1 MLHRFTTVAIL
12 LGLII
17 QHIDGFDRVIVISES
32 DVISYDE
39 DTLATS
45 TIGSGSGSYVFDNSC
60 CIYGNCSCPSLYN
73 ALTNLT
79 SNVLINITTDVV
91 LSSIIP
97 LVDLA
102 NIAITGHNNPT
113 VNCNDSGGLNFI
125 SCCNCTIEGI
135 TWNGCGAGNISN
147 NENVYPVLQL
157 FNSSNITIT
166 SCSFQHSIG
175 QAVVLSEMIGDVN
188 IGHCSFSSNKQYEGH
203 GTAIHY
209 SSNNM
214 STGSAVEFMIT
225 DCKFSYNEN
234 AKSVAYFDQSSAT
247 KLCENLNLQNSIFYA
262 NKGVPVYLSNKNLHI
277 HGNMEFYN
285 NTGENGGGIF
295 ISNHSKVTFHK
306 SATVNFTHNTANNN
320 GGAIFLT
327 NHSSVVFEEHPTTL
341 YQCHDNTLYDSHGD
355 QYLAKS
361 LTVTFYNNIA
371 NGFGQDIY
379 AHNSNITVGDNA
391 TVTFYDNCKT
401 NCTSNAV
408 YVNYHCTVTFEGN
421 SKATFDGNGGV
432 MYIDVHST
440 ITFQENSAVTFN
452 SNKQYFADGNGGAMN
467 INDNSIINFQGNST
481 VTFGDNRLIGNGG
494 VVYISDNS
502 RITFQGNSTVT
513 FDDNYAGG
521 NGGVMYISDNSM
533 ITFQGNSTVTFDNNY
548 AYGNGGV
555 MYISDYS
562 TITFQGNS
570 IVTFGDNHAYTG
582 NINHAGDNGGVMYIS
597 DKSRIAFQGNSTV
610 TFGGINYAVGNG
622 GVMYISDKS
631 RITFQGNS
639 LVTFGDNFAGDNS
652 GVMYISDNSIITFQG
667 NSTVTFGGNFY
678 TIGNGWVMYISDNS
692 NIIFQGNSTVIF
704 DDNLQLYIYGNI
716 NGGIIYI
723 SDNSN
728 ITFQGNSIVT
738 FGDNITGG
746 NGGVMY
752 ISKNSNITFQGN
764 SIVTFGGNWH
774 VGGNGGIMYISDNS
788 NITFQG
794 NSTVTFTGSGAS
806 NGGVMYIN
814 DNSTLTFQG
823 NSTVTFTGSGASN
836 GGVMYIND
844 NSTLTFQGNSTV
856 TFTGSGASNGGVM
869 YIEFSTIAFQ
879 GNSTVRFGDNHA
891 DGNGGVMYIKISTIT
906 FRGNSTA
913 TCYNNEAT
921 HGGALFID
929 QSTLTIEGNSRVAFY
944 DYQAFLGGAIYIYR
958 SPTITFQGNSTIT
971 FYDSQEVNL
980 GGTMF
985 INYNSAIT
993 FKENSKLTF
1002 NNNSANL
1009 GGVMYIDKSSTI
1021 GFEGNS
1027 KVTFTNNQANGQGGA
1042 IYIIGYSTIA
1052 FKGNSEISFCK
1063 NKADDNGGSLYVN
1076 NNSGIEFRENSK
1088 LMFNGNTANLGGSIF
1103 SKTSSII
1110 IDGNSSVK
1118 FINNTAL
1125 QDGGAIYLSDHSNF
1139 TQLNY
1144 SNVTFY
1150 YNSARDYGG
1159 AVYVSLKSSSINF
1172 NSSGINF
1179 MDNTARTV
1187 VYIYLQKAYE
1197 NDSLILNRSINI
1209 GNNIDIP
1216 LATSPNKLILYNPAK
1231 CINDDD
1237 TDCDT
1242 YYMNNIM
1249 LGQEITFDACLLDYY
1264 DQPTEAI
1271 QFSITG
1277 MNHQD
1282 YTILGQKYIL
1292 ISCNHTTQ
1300 GISVIGNLQSN
1311 KSYNYSVN
1319 ISLYVTRATEFKF
1332 ISVNLIVELSQCQP
1346 GFWYSNEL
1354 QQCECYNADN
1364 IISCSGSNS
1373 TIKRG
1378 YWFGN
1383 VTGKHTVTSCP
1394 NDYCNFTCC
1403 EITNGVYHL
1412 SPVRA
1417 NQCRPHRFGTA
1428 CGNCEKDY
1436 TLSFDSPECVKVNKC
1451 TIGRAL
1457 VTTLSLLYWIAVV
1470 VAVFIMTY
1478 LKVTIGSLYAIVYY
1492 YSVVDILLS
1501 RILFISNG
1509 LYTTVSIMSSLA
1521 KLAPQFLGQL
1531 CLVRNMSGIDQQF
1544 IHYVHPMVV
1553 SFILIM
1559 ISVLARRSRRV
1570 SSFVS
1575 RGIIHFICFLLLLSY
1590 TSVASTSL
1598 LLMRPLTFVDVDKVY
1613 TYLSPDI
1620 EYFHGRHSAYVTVAI
1635 MFTIVIVIG
1644 FPLLLLLEPFLNSK
1658 INFIKIKPL
1667 LDQFQ
1672 GCYKDKYRCFAGYY
1686 MICRLLII
1694 LIVIVK
1700 ISDDFT
1706 TQYLLISS
1714 CALMQ
1719 LIHVQVR
1726 PYASTIHNIF
1736 DGIILQLIVIIS
1748 VLPIVE
1754 FVDNYD
1760 ETFVLVIIYLLVI
1773 LPLTSF
1779 VTIKFWI
1786 NRNIIQNAFKYLINI
1801 CSHTSSK
1808 ISTRDP
1814 QEPAEM
1820 REFDIVVDD
1829 SMRKNATIAD
1839 V

>member
-1 MLHRFTTVAIL
+1 MPEQASLVNAKQAIDMLHNFTTIIVAIL

-17 QHIDGFDRVIVISES
+17 QHIDGFDRVIVVSES
-32 DVISYDE
+32 DVHVISYNE
-39 DTLATS
+39 TS
-45 TIGSGSGSYVFDNSC
+45 AIGSGSGSYVFDNLC

-73 ALTNLT
+73 ALANLT
-79 SNVLINITTDVV
+79 SDALINITTDVV

-113 VNCNDSGGLNFI
+113 VNCNNSGGLNFI

-135 TWNGCGAGNISN
+135 TWNGCGARNISN

-157 FNSSNITIT
+157 FNSSNITIR
-166 SCSFQHSIG
+166 SCLFQHSIG
-175 QAVVLSEMIGDVN
+175 QAVVLAEMIGDVN
-188 IGHCSFSSNKQYEGH
+188 IDHCSFSSNKQYEGH

-214 STGSAVEFMIT
+214 STGSPVEFMIT
-225 DCKFSYNEN
+225 DCNFLQNEN

-247 KLCENLNLQNSIFYA
+247 KLCENLNLQNSIFHD
-262 NKGVPVYLSNKNLHI
+262 NKGVPIYLSNKNLHI
-277 HGNMEFYN
+277 HGNIEFYN
-285 NTGENGGGIF
+285 NTAENGGGIF
-295 ISNHSKVTFHK
+295 ISNHSKVIFHK

-327 NHSSVVFEEHPTTL
+327 NHSNVIFEEHPTTL
-341 YQCHDNTLYDSHGD
+341 YQCHDNTLNDTLGD
-355 QYLAKS
+355 QYLAKP

-391 TVTFYDNCKT
+391 TVTFNDTCRT
-401 NCTSNAV
+401 LCTGNAV
-408 YVNYHCTVTFEGN
+408 YVNYHCTVTFKGN
-421 SKATFDGNGGV
+421 SKATFDDYGRM

-452 SNKQYFADGNGGAMN
+452 SINYYNN
-467 INDNSIINFQGNST
+467 INI
-481 VTFGDNRLIGNGG
+481 NGG
-494 VVYISDNS
+494 VMYISYYS
-502 RITFQGNSTVT
+502 TITFQGNSTVT
-513 FDDNYAGG
+513 FDGNRAGDT
-521 NGGVMYISDNSM
+521 GGVMYISNYSM
-533 ITFQGNSTVTFDNNY
+533 ITFQGNSTVTFGDNHADNNGGIMY
-548 AYGNGGV
+548 IGYYSMITFQGNSTVTFTGNIADGNGGV
-555 MYISDYS
+555 MYISGYS

-570 IVTFGDNHAYTG
+570 TVTFMYNYAVSNG
-582 NINHAGDNGGVMYIS
+582 NGGIMYIS
-597 DKSRIAFQGNSTV
+597 YYSNITFQGNSTV
-610 TFGGINYAVGNG
+610 TFGDNGLDGGNGGVMYISGYSTITFQGNSTVTFGDNSAVGNG
-622 GVMYISDKS
+622 GVMYIIGYST
-631 RITFQGNS
+631 ITFQGNS
-639 LVTFGDNFAGDNS
+639 TVTFGDNSAVGNGGVMYIRYNSIITFQGNSTVKFGGNHAGGNGGVMYISYYSRSIITFQGNSTVTFGDNHANDNGGVMYIS
-652 GVMYISDNSIITFQG
+652 YYSRSIITFQGNSTVTFGDNHANDKGGVMYISDNSIITFQG
-667 NSTVTFGGNFY
+667 NSTVIFGDNHANDSGG
-678 TIGNGWVMYISDNS
+678 IMYIIDSMIN
-692 NIIFQGNSTVIF
+692 FQGNSTV
-704 DDNLQLYIYGNI
+704 
-716 NGGIIYI
+716 
-723 SDNSN
+723 S
-728 ITFQGNSIVT
+728 
-738 FGDNITGG
+738 FGDNYAVG

-752 ISKNSNITFQGN
+752 ISGYSTIAFQGN
-764 SIVTFGGNWH
+764 STVTFGDNH
-774 VGGNGGIMYISDNS
+774 ANDNGGIMYIIDSM
-788 NITFQG
+788 ITFQG
-794 NSTVTFTGSGAS
+794 NSTVTFGDNHADA
-806 NGGVMYIN
+806 NGGVMYIEI
-814 DNSTLTFQG
+814 STITFQG
-823 NSTVTFTGSGASN
+823 NSTVA
-836 GGVMYIND
+836 
-844 NSTLTFQGNSTV
+844 
-856 TFTGSGASNGGVM
+856 
-869 YIEFSTIAFQ
+869 
-879 GNSTVRFGDNHA
+879 
-891 DGNGGVMYIKISTIT
+891 
-906 FRGNSTA
+906 
-913 TCYNNEAT
+913 CYNNEAT
-921 HGGALFID
+921 IGGALFID

-944 DYQAFLGGAIYIYR
+944 DYQAFLGGAMYIYR
-958 SPTITFQGNSTIT
+958 SSTITFQGNSTAT
-971 FYDSQEVNL
+971 FYDSQEVHL

-985 INYNSAIT
+985 IYYNSAIT

-1009 GGVMYIDKSSTI
+1009 GGVMYIDKSSAI

-1027 KVTFTNNQANGQGGA
+1027 IVTFTNNQANGQGGA

-1063 NKADDNGGSLYVN
+1063 NKADDIGGSLYVD
-1076 NNSGIEFRENSK
+1076 NNSSVEFRENSS
-1088 LMFNGNTANLGGSIF
+1088 LIFNGNTANSGGSIF
-1103 SKTSSII
+1103 SKSSSII

-1125 QDGGAIYLSDHSNF
+1125 RDGGAIYLSDYSNF

-1159 AVYVSLKSSSINF
+1159 AVYVLLKDSSINF
-1172 NSSGINF
+1172 NSSGIYF
-1179 MDNTARTV
+1179 MNNTARTV
-1187 VYIYLQKAYE
+1187 VYINVQKAYE
-1197 NDSLILNRSINI
+1197 NDSLILNRSVNV

-1216 LATSPNKLILYNPAK
+1216 LTTSPNKLVLYDPAK
-1231 CINDDD
+1231 CINYDD

-1242 YYMNNIM
+1242 FYMNNIM

-1282 YTILGQKYIL
+1282 YTILGQKYIS
-1292 ISCNHTTQ
+1292 ISCNRTTQ

-1319 ISLYVTRATEFKF
+1319 ISLYVTRASEIKF

-1346 GFWYSNEL
+1346 GFWYSNES

-1378 YWFGN
+1378 YWFGS
-1383 VTGKHTVTSCP
+1383 VTGKPTVTSCP

-1428 CGNCEKDY
+1428 CGNCEKGY
-1436 TLSFDSPECVKVNKC
+1436 TLSFDSPECVDVNKC
-1451 TIGRAL
+1451 TIGTVL

-1470 VAVFIMTY
+1470 VAVFAMTY
-1478 LKVTIGSLYAIVYY
+1478 FKVTIGSLYAIVYY

-1521 KLAPQFLGQL
+1521 KLTPQFLGQL
-1531 CLVRNMSGIDQQF
+1531 CLVKNISGIDQQF
-1544 IHYVHPMVV
+1544 IHYVHPIVV
-1553 SFILIM
+1553 LFILIM

-1598 LLMRPLTFVDVDKVY
+1598 LLMRPLTFVNVDKVY

-1672 GCYKDKYRCFAGYY
+1672 GYYKDKYRCFAGYY
-1686 MICRLLII
+1686 MICRLVII

-1719 LIHVQVR
+1719 LIHVLVR
-1726 PYASTIHNIF
+1726 PYASTIYNIF
-1736 DGIILQLIVIIS
+1736 DGIVLQLIVIIS

-1754 FVDNYD
+1754 FVDNYN
-1760 ETFVLVIIYLLVI
+1760 ETFVPVIIYLLVI

-1779 VTIKFWI
+1779 VTIFLD
-1786 NRNIIQNAFKYLINI
+1786 Q
-1801 CSHTSSK
+1801 
-1808 ISTRDP
+1808 
-1814 QEPAEM
+1814 QEHHPKC
-1820 REFDIVVDD
+1820 F
-1829 SMRKNATIAD
+1829 
-1839 V
+1839 

>member
-1 MLHRFTTVAIL
+1 MINLLLLYSARTSYVHSLVSAKQATDMLHRFTIVAIL

-17 QHIDGFDRVIVISES
+17 QHIEGFNRVIV
-32 DVISYDE
+32 VSYDE
-39 DTLATS
+39 DILATS
-45 TIGSGSGSYVFDNSC
+45 TIGSGSGSNIFDNSC

-73 ALTNLT
+73 ALANLT
-79 SNVLINITTDVV
+79 SDALINITTDVM

-97 LVDLA
+97 LVDFA
-102 NIAITGHNNPT
+102 NIVITGHNNPT
-113 VNCNDSGGLNFI
+113 VNCNHSGGLNFI

-147 NENVYPVLQL
+147 NENIYPVLQL

-166 SCSFQHSIG
+166 SCSFRHSIG

-188 IGHCSFSSNKQYEGH
+188 IDHCSFSSNKKYKGH

-214 STGSAVEFMIT
+214 SKGSAVEFMIT
-225 DCKFSYNEN
+225 DCKFLHNEN

-262 NKGVPVYLSNKNLHI
+262 NKGAPVYLSNKNLHI
-277 HGNMEFYN
+277 HGNIEFCN
-285 NTGENGGGIF
+285 NIAENGGGIF
-295 ISNHSKVTFHK
+295 ISDHSKVTFHK
-306 SATVNFTHNTANNN
+306 SATVNFMHNRANNN

-327 NHSSVVFEEHPTTL
+327 NHSSVVFKEHPTTL
-341 YQCHDNTLYDSHGD
+341 YQCHDNTLYDNHGD

-361 LTVTFYNNIA
+361 LTVTFYNNAA

-391 TVTFYDNCKT
+391 TVTFYDNCRT
-401 NCTSNAV
+401 ICAISNAV

-421 SKATFDGNGGV
+421 SKATFDGYGGI

-440 ITFQENSAVTFN
+440 ITFQDNSAVTFN
-452 SNKQYFADGNGGAMN
+452 FNSYYYDINIIYARNNGGVMYISDNSIITFQGNSTVTFSGNRAGDNGGVMYISDN
-467 INDNSIINFQGNST
+467 SLINFQGNSTVTFSDNRAGDNGGVMYISDNSIINFQGNST
-481 VTFGDNRLIGNGG
+481 VTFMLNSASNG
-494 VVYISDNS
+494 
-502 RITFQGNSTVT
+502 
-513 FDDNYAGG
+513 
-521 NGGVMYISDNSM
+521 
-533 ITFQGNSTVTFDNNY
+533 
-548 AYGNGGV
+548 
-555 MYISDYS
+555 
-562 TITFQGNS
+562 
-570 IVTFGDNHAYTG
+570 
-582 NINHAGDNGGVMYIS
+582 
-597 DKSRIAFQGNSTV
+597 
-610 TFGGINYAVGNG
+610 
-622 GVMYISDKS
+622 
-631 RITFQGNS
+631 
-639 LVTFGDNFAGDNS
+639 

-667 NSTVTFGGNFY
+667 NSTVTFGDNHANDSGG
-678 TIGNGWVMYISDNS
+678 IMYISDSMIN
-692 NIIFQGNSTVIF
+692 FQGNSTVTF
-704 DDNLQLYIYGNI
+704 GDNYADDN
-716 NGGIIYI
+716 GGVMYI
-723 SDNSN
+723 SDYAI
-728 ITFQGNSIVT
+728 ITFQGNSTVT
-738 FGDNITGG
+738 YSGNIAGG

-752 ISKNSNITFQGN
+752 ISDYSRSIINFQGN
-764 SIVTFGGNWH
+764 STVTYSGNIA
-774 VGGNGGIMYISDNS
+774 GGNGGVMYTTMISDYSRSIINFQGNSTVTFMYNYARLSNGGVMYIRYNS
-788 NITFQG
+788 ITFQG
-794 NSTVTFTGSGAS
+794 NSTVTFGDNDAGG
-806 NGGVMYIN
+806 NGGVMYIS
-814 DNSTLTFQG
+814 DFSTITFQG
-823 NSTVTFTGSGASN
+823 NSTVTFDDNYANDN
-836 GGVMYIND
+836 GGVMYISD
-844 NSTLTFQGNSTV
+844 YFGIFITFQGNSTV
-856 TFTGSGASNGGVM
+856 AFGDNHAGVNGGVMYISEFSVITFQGNCTITFSDNHASGNGGVMYIRYSFIEFQGNSTVIFTESDASNGGVM
-869 YIEFSTIAFQ
+869 YIEFSTITFQ
-879 GNSTVRFGDNHA
+879 
-891 DGNGGVMYIKISTIT
+891 
-906 FRGNSTA
+906 GNSTA

-921 HGGALFID
+921 IGGALFID

-944 DYQAFLGGAIYIYR
+944 DYQAFLGGAMYIYR
-958 SPTITFQGNSTIT
+958 SSTITFQGNSAVT
-971 FYDSQEVNL
+971 FYDSQEVHL

-985 INYNSAIT
+985 IYYNSAIT

-1009 GGVMYIDKSSTI
+1009 GGVMYIDKSSAI

-1027 KVTFTNNQANGQGGA
+1027 IVTFTNNQANGQGGA
-1042 IYIIGYSTIA
+1042 IYIISYSTIA

-1063 NKADDNGGSLYVN
+1063 NKADDNGGSLYVD
-1076 NNSGIEFRENSK
+1076 NNSSVEFRENSK
-1088 LMFNGNTANLGGSIF
+1088 LIFNGNTANSGGSIF
-1103 SKTSSII
+1103 SKSSSII

-1125 QDGGAIYLSDHSNF
+1125 RDGGAIYLSDYSNF

-1159 AVYVSLKSSSINF
+1159 AVYILLKDSSINF
-1172 NSSGINF
+1172 NSSGIYF
-1179 MDNTARTV
+1179 MNNTARSV
-1187 VYIYLQKAYE
+1187 VYINVQKAYE
-1197 NDSLILNRSINI
+1197 NDSLILNRSVNV

-1216 LATSPNKLILYNPAK
+1216 LATSPNKLVLYDPAK
-1231 CINDDD
+1231 CINNDD
-1237 TDCDT
+1237 TDCGT
-1242 YYMNNIM
+1242 FYMNNIM

-1264 DQPTEAI
+1264 HQPTEAI

-1282 YTILGQKYIL
+1282 YTILGQKYIS
-1292 ISCNHTTQ
+1292 ISCNRTTQ

-1319 ISLYVTRATEFKF
+1319 ISLYVTRASEIKF

-1346 GFWYSNEL
+1346 GFWYSNES
-1354 QQCECYNADN
+1354 QQCECYNVDN
-1364 IISCSGSNS
+1364 IISCSDSNS

-1378 YWFGN
+1378 YWFGS
-1383 VTGKHTVTSCP
+1383 VTGKPTVTSCP

-1403 EITNGVYHL
+1403 EITNGFYHL
-1412 SPVRA
+1412 SPVRI
-1417 NQCRPHRFGTA
+1417 NQCRSHRSGTA
-1428 CGNCEKDY
+1428 CGNCERGY
-1436 TLSFDSPECVKVNKC
+1436 TLSFDSPECVDMNKC
-1451 TIGRAL
+1451 TIGTVL

-1470 VAVFIMTY
+1470 VAVFAMTY
-1478 LKVTIGSLYAIVYY
+1478 FKVTIGSLYAIVYY

-1521 KLAPQFLGQL
+1521 KLTPQFLGQL
-1531 CLVRNMSGIDQQF
+1531 CLVKNISGIDQQF

-1553 SFILIM
+1553 LFILIM

-1635 MFTIVIVIG
+1635 MFTIVIVIS

-1686 MICRLLII
+1686 MICRLVII

-1719 LIHVQVR
+1719 LIHVLVR
-1726 PYASTIHNIF
+1726 PYASTIYNIF
-1736 DGIILQLIVIIS
+1736 DGIVLQLIVIIS

-1760 ETFVLVIIYLLVI
+1760 ETFVPVIIYLLVI

-1829 SMRKNATIAD
+1829 SMRINATIAD

>member
-1 MLHRFTTVAIL
+1 MLHNFTIIIVAIL

-17 QHIDGFDRVIVISES
+17 QHIDGFDRVIVVSES
-32 DVISYDE
+32 DVHVISYDE
-39 DTLATS
+39 DIRV
-45 TIGSGSGSYVFDNSC
+45 IGSGSGSYAFDNSC
-60 CIYGNCSCPSLYN
+60 CIYDNCSCPSLYN
-73 ALTNLT
+73 ALANLT
-79 SNVLINITTDVV
+79 SDALINITTDVV

-113 VNCNDSGGLNFI
+113 VNCSDSGGLNFI

-157 FNSSNITIT
+157 FNSSNITIR
-166 SCSFQHSIG
+166 SCSFQHSIR

-188 IGHCSFSSNKQYEGH
+188 IDHCSFSSNKQYKGH

-214 STGSAVEFMIT
+214 PTGFPVEFMIT
-225 DCKFSYNEN
+225 DCNFLQNEN
-234 AKSVAYFDQSSAT
+234 AKSVTYFDQSSAT
-247 KLCENLNLQNSIFYA
+247 KLCENLNLQNSIFHG

-277 HGNMEFYN
+277 HGNIEFYN
-285 NTGENGGGIF
+285 NTAENGGGIF
-295 ISNHSKVTFHK
+295 ISNHAKVTFHK
-306 SATVNFTHNTANNN
+306 SATVKFIHNRANNN

-327 NHSSVVFEEHPTTL
+327 NHSSVVFEEHPMTL
-341 YQCHDNTLYDSHGD
+341 YQCHDNTLYDTHGE

-361 LTVTFYNNIA
+361 LTVTFYNNTA

-379 AHNSNITVGDNA
+379 ARNSNITVGGNA
-391 TVTFYDNCKT
+391 NVTFKDNCRT
-401 NCTSNAV
+401 ICISNAV

-421 SKATFDGNGGV
+421 STVIFHGYGGI

-440 ITFQENSAVTFN
+440 ITFQENSAITFN
-452 SNKQYFADGNGGAMN
+452 SNKQYYADADGNGGVMY
-467 INDNSIINFQGNST
+467 ISDNSIINFQGNST
-481 VTFGDNRLIGNGG
+481 VTFLYNIATNGG
-494 VVYISDNS
+494 VMYISDNS
-502 RITFQGNSTVT
+502 IINFQGNSTVTFLYNTATNGGVMYISDNSIINFQGNSTVTFLYNTASNGGVMDISDSMITFQGNSTVT
-513 FDDNYAGG
+513 FDGNRAGG
-521 NGGVMYISDNSM
+521 NGGVMYISDSIITFQGNSTVTFRNNLASNGGVMDISDSIITFQGNSTVTFRNNHVDGNGGVMYIWYNSM
-533 ITFQGNSTVTFDNNY
+533 ITFQGNSTVTFGDNH

-555 MYISDYS
+555 MYIWYNSMITFQGNSTVTFGDTPANGIGEVIYIRYNSIITFQGNSRVTFGDNYADGNGRVMHLESSTITFQGSSTVTFGDNHANGNGGVLYISLFS

-570 IVTFGDNHAYTG
+570 IVTFGDNHA
-582 NINHAGDNGGVMYIS
+582 D
-597 DKSRIAFQGNSTV
+597 
-610 TFGGINYAVGNG
+610 GNG
-622 GVMYISDKS
+622 GVMYISDDS
-631 RITFQGNS
+631 IITFQGNS
-639 LVTFGDNFAGDNS
+639 RVTFGDNYADGNG
-652 GVMYISDNSIITFQG
+652 GVMYIEISTITFQG
-667 NSTVTFGGNFY
+667 NSTVT
-678 TIGNGWVMYISDNS
+678 
-692 NIIFQGNSTVIF
+692 
-704 DDNLQLYIYGNI
+704 
-716 NGGIIYI
+716 
-723 SDNSN
+723 
-728 ITFQGNSIVT
+728 
-738 FGDNITGG
+738 
-746 NGGVMY
+746 
-752 ISKNSNITFQGN
+752 
-764 SIVTFGGNWH
+764 
-774 VGGNGGIMYISDNS
+774 
-788 NITFQG
+788 
-794 NSTVTFTGSGAS
+794 
-806 NGGVMYIN
+806 
-814 DNSTLTFQG
+814 
-823 NSTVTFTGSGASN
+823 
-836 GGVMYIND
+836 
-844 NSTLTFQGNSTV
+844 
-856 TFTGSGASNGGVM
+856 
-869 YIEFSTIAFQ
+869 
-879 GNSTVRFGDNHA
+879 FGDNHA
-891 DGNGGVMYIKISTIT
+891 DGNGGVMYISDDSIIT
-906 FRGNSTA
+906 FQGNSTV

-921 HGGALFID
+921 IGGALFID

-944 DYQAFLGGAIYIYR
+944 DYQAFLGGAMYIYR
-958 SPTITFQGNSTIT
+958 SSTITFQGNSTVT
-971 FYDSQEVNL
+971 FYNSQEVNL

-985 INYNSAIT
+985 IYYNSAVT

-1027 KVTFTNNQANGQGGA
+1027 IVTFTNNRANGQGGA

-1063 NKADDNGGSLYVN
+1063 NKADDNGGSLYVDS
-1076 NNSGIEFRENSK
+1076 NSSVEFRENSK
-1088 LMFNGNTANLGGSIF
+1088 LMFNGNTANSGGSIF

-1110 IDGNSSVK
+1110 IDGNSFVK

-1125 QDGGAIYLSDHSNF
+1125 RDGGAIYLSDHSNF
-1139 TQLNY
+1139 SQLNY
-1144 SNVTFY
+1144 SNVFFY

-1159 AVYVSLKSSSINF
+1159 AVYVLLKGSLINF
-1172 NSSGINF
+1172 NSSGIYF
-1179 MDNTARTV
+1179 MNNTARTIV
-1187 VYIYLQKAYE
+1187 VYINVQKAYE

-1216 LATSPNKLILYNPAK
+1216 LATSPNKLILHNPAK
-1231 CINDDD
+1231 CINDDN
-1237 TDCDT
+1237 TDCNT

-1249 LGQEITFDACLLDYY
+1249 LGQEITFNACLLDYY

-1282 YTILGQKYIL
+1282 YTIRGQKYIS
-1292 ISCNHTTQ
+1292 ISCNRITQ
-1300 GISVIGNLQSN
+1300 GISVVGNLQSN

-1319 ISLYVTRATEFKF
+1319 ISLYVTHASEFKF

-1346 GFWYSNEL
+1346 GYWYSNES
-1354 QQCECYNADN
+1354 QKCGCYDADN

-1383 VTGKHTVTSCP
+1383 VDGKPTVTSCP

-1417 NQCRPHRFGTA
+1417 NQCRPHRSGTA
-1428 CGNCEKDY
+1428 CGNCEKGY

-1451 TIGRAL
+1451 TIGTAL
-1457 VTTLSLLYWIAVV
+1457 VTALTILYWIAVV
-1470 VAVFIMTY
+1470 VAVFAMTY
-1478 LKVTIGSLYAIVYY
+1478 FKVSIGSLYAIVYY

-1501 RILFISNG
+1501 RILFLSNG
-1509 LYTTVSIMSSLA
+1509 LYTTVSIISSLA
-1521 KLAPQFLGQL
+1521 KLTPQFLGQL

-1553 SFILIM
+1553 LFILIM

-1570 SSFVS
+1570 SSC

-1686 MICRLLII
+1686 MICRLVII

-1719 LIHVQVR
+1719 LIHVLVR

-1736 DGIILQLIVIIS
+1736 DGIVLQLIVIIS

-1760 ETFVLVIIYLLVI
+1760 ETFVPVIIYLLVI

-1779 VTIKFWI
+1779 VIIKFWI
-1786 NRNIIQNAFKYLINI
+1786 NRNIIQNAFKYLINN
-1801 CSHTSSK
+1801 CSHTCSK

-1829 SMRKNATIAD
+1829 SMRRNATIAD